1 VTIKESF
8 EILVPTYDRPKVPSP
23 SPPVSIH
30 VLTPAHVAAALRL
43 SCEADWNQREEDW
56 RAAVE
61 MTPGR
66 SFCAIADGVLVGTCI
81 GISYGD
87 FSWIAM
93 MLVDPGF
100 QRQGLG
106 AGLLLRAIDGLP
118 PDRPIGLDAT
128 TVGRLLYQQHG
139 FHDTCT
145 LARWVADHPRFDHPG
160 DADEPGDGVTIR
172 LIDGLALSGI
182 VAADRD
188 VFGGDRRRILEWAVS
203 QEPECCAIATAN
215 GELAGYVF
223 GRRGRVFNHV
233 GSVVARSRPI
243 AQALVRHVARTAPRP
258 IGIDAFD
265 GRPGW
270 NEWLA
275 ASGFVRQR
283 PLARMERPPLV
294 AGSQSRRVA
303 GSQSNDTI
311 GSANAREGRL
321 RAFSI
326 FGPEFA

>member
-1 VTIKESF
+1 
-8 EILVPTYDRPKVPSP
+8 VPSP
-23 SPPVSIH
+23 APTVTIH
-30 VLTPAHVAAALRL
+30 VLSRADVPAALRL
-43 SCEADWNQREEDW
+43 STEAGWNQREEDW
-56 RAAVE
+56 SAAVE
-61 MTPGR
+61 MTPGA

-93 MLVDPGF
+93 MLVDSRF
-100 QRQGLG
+100 QRRGLG
-106 AGLLLRAIDGLP
+106 AGLLLRAIDALP

-128 TVGRLLYQQHG
+128 AVGRLLYQQHG
-139 FHDTCT
+139 FHDTWM
-145 LARWVADHPRFDHPG
+145 LARWVADHARFDQPG

-172 LIDGLALSGI
+172 PIDAPAMRGI
-182 VAADRD
+182 VSADRD
-188 VFGGDRRRILEWAVS
+188 VFGGDRRRILEWALS
-203 QEPECCAIATAN
+203 QEPGCCAIATAN

-233 GSVVARSRPI
+233 GSVVARSRLI
-243 AQALVRHVARTAPRP
+243 AQALVRHVGKTAPRP

-275 ASGFVRQR
+275 ASGFLQQR
-283 PLARMERPPLV
+283 PLARMERPPAV
-294 AGSQSRRVA
+294 ESGA
-303 GSQSNDTI
+303 TI
-311 GSANAREGRL
+311 GPARSEGGEL
-321 RAFSI
+321 RAFSS